1 MSNLL
6 SPSSREFFES
16 KYGSANDPWNF
27 SNDPYELSRY
37 DAIVAALAA
46 SDKTKI
52 GQPHFTRAYEPGCSV
67 GVLTERLAP
76 ICDFIF
82 ATDISSIAVAR
93 ARIRCA
99 DYPNVLIEQ
108 GSVADTNPGPVD
120 LIVLSEIG
128 YYCTAIE
135 LHQWTSRLLQNLQP
149 GGTLLA
155 AHWLGFSSD
164 HVLSGDHV
172 HSVLHNLARE
182 SNCALT
188 LTKRK
193 DNFRLDK
200 WTQAK

>member
-6 SPSSREFFES
+6 SPSSREFFET
-16 KYGSANDPWNF
+16 KYGMAADPWNF

-37 DAIVAALAA
+37 DAVIASLAA
-46 SDKTKI
+46 SDEGTS
-52 GQPHFTRAYEPGCSV
+52 GQPHFARAFEPGCSI

-76 ICDFIF
+76 VCDFIF

-93 ARIRCA
+93 ARTRCA
-99 DYPNVLIEQ
+99 AYPHVSIEQ

-149 GGTLLA
+149 GGTLIA
-155 AHWLGFSSD
+155 AHWLGFSAD
-164 HVLSGDHV
+164 HLLSGDHV
-172 HSVLHNLARE
+172 HSVLHNLAWE

-188 LTKRK
+188 LTQRT